1 MRGNESPQTSLSIST
16 LPLLRESADLFAKQ
30 VEMSNST
37 DWSPSSWR
45 SRPIAQDVHYPDAAA
60 LKKTLNRL
68 QTLPGI
74 VTPASI
80 AHLSSRLKDVAQGK
94 AFLLQAGDC
103 AELFEDCRADKVEAK
118 LRLILM
124 MSLVV
129 VWGARVPVVRVGRIA
144 GQYGKPRSKDKEMV
158 EVNGEKK
165 EVLTFR

>member
-1 MRGNESPQTSLSIST
+1 
-16 LPLLRESADLFAKQ
+16 
-30 VEMSNST
+30 
-37 DWSPSSWR
+37 
-45 SRPIAQDVHYPDAAA
+45 VHYPDAAA

-74 VTPASI
+74 VTPSSI
-80 AHLSSRLKDVAQGK
+80 AHLSSRLKEVAQGK

-103 AELFEDCRADKVEAK
+103 AELFEDCREDKVEAK

-144 GQYGKPRSKDKEMV
+144 GQYGKPRSKDKEIV
-158 EVNGEKK
+158 EVDGEKK